1 MSSSTVTA
9 ILKTVIEELLNL
21 LPVETV
27 KAAVDN
33 ALDKIEEKVENSSNK
48 IDDAIILPLIKKAI
62 REPFGIEDGDD

>member
-27 KAAVDN
+27 KAAVDK